1 VQAFFES
8 QGLETYGDNRMLDGT
23 VLRDRH
29 SPGLVATN
37 GVASLAATNEA
48 RARKF
53 TEALWNLDVPSSKVF
68 RYYDGLLMT
77 SLLHASGRF
86 QVIPPKR

>member
-1 VQAFFES
+1 M
-8 QGLETYGDNRMLDGT
+8 ETYGDNWKLDGT
-23 VLRDRH
+23 LIRDRH

-37 GVASLAATNEA
+37 GVASLASTDGA

-68 RYYDGLLMT
+68 RYYDGLLYLM

-86 QVIPPKR
+86 QVIGPKR

>member
-1 VQAFFES
+1 
-8 QGLETYGDNRMLDGT
+8 MI
-23 VLRDRH
+23 RDRH

-53 TEALWNLDVPSSKVF
+53 AEALWNLDVPSSKVF
-68 RYYDGLLMT
+68 RYYDGLLYLM

-86 QVIPPKR
+86 QVIHPKR